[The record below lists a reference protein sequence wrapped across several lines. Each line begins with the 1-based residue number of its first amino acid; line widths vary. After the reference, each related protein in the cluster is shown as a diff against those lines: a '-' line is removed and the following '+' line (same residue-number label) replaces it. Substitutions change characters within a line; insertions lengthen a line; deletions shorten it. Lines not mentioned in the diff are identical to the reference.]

1 MNFLRNHPLFGGGLI
16 LLGVLCVAEVVFAV
30 MFRGEASETR
40 ELLSMRR
47 AELEGTAMQRPFP
60 SPENAA
66 AVEADL
72 ENSRQVVEAMRGS
85 LRGSPERAVAI
96 LSAPPSSRTDAFFDL
111 ARFVERH
118 RDRATAAGVTIR
130 ADERFGFGLYANE
143 GPEPDLIPA
152 VHRQKAIADYL
163 LGVLFDARLRELVSV
178 QREPARIPGTEGR
191 PDIVEIAPPNDP
203 TFFTVDPRVTAR
215 VPGFVDS
222 TGFRITF
229 VGQTGA
235 LRDFLNRL
243 AAFEL
248 PVLVRSVEI
257 EPMPE
262 PQRAQGSAPSAPS
275 LASLFGSPVQSSAG
289 PAVPTGPVPIVSQN
303 LSRFTVTVESIEL
316 VAPPTPAL

>member
-1 MNFLRNHPLFGGGLI
+1 MNALRNHPLFGGALI
-16 LLGVLCVAEVVFAV
+16 LLGALCIAEIALALKY
-30 MFRGEASETR
+30 RGEAAEAGR
-40 ELLSMRR
+40 LLEARR
-47 AELEGTAMQRPFP
+47 AELAGTTIQRPFP

-72 ENSRQVVEAMRGS
+72 ENSQRVVAAMRDS
-85 LRGSPERAVAI
+85 LRGSPERSGAI
-96 LSAPPSSRTDAFFDL
+96 LSTPPASRTDAFFDM
-111 ARFVERH
+111 ARFVERN
-118 RDRATAAGVTIR
+118 RERADSAGVSIR
-130 ADERFGFGLYANE
+130 AEERFGFGLYKNE

-152 VHRQKAIADYL
+152 VHRQKAIVDFL

-178 QREPARIPGTEGR
+178 QREVARIPGQEGR
-191 PDIVEIAPPNDP
+191 PDIVEIVPPNDG
-203 TFFTVDPRVTAR
+203 TFFAVDPRMTAR

-262 PQRAQGSAPSAPS
+262 PERAQVSAPAVPS
-275 LASLFGSPVQSSAG
+275 LASLFGNPVQQPGS
-289 PAVPTGPVPIVSQN
+289 PATQTGPVPIVSQN

-316 VAPPTPAL
+316 VAPDPLAF

>member
-1 MNFLRNHPLFGGGLI
+1 MNLLRDHPLFGGALI
-16 LLGVLCVAEVVFAV
+16 LFGVLCIAEIALALKH
-30 MFRGEASETR
+30 RGEAAEAGQ
-40 ELLSMRR
+40 LLDARR
-47 AELEGTAMQRPFP
+47 AELAGTAMQRPFP

-66 AVEADL
+66 AIEADL
-72 ENSRQVVEAMRGS
+72 EDSRRVVEAMRTS
-85 LRGSPERAVAI
+85 LRGSTERAGAI
-96 LSAPPSSRTDAFFDL
+96 SSSPPASRTDAFFDL
-111 ARFVERH
+111 ARFVERN
-118 RDRATAAGVTIR
+118 RERAASAGVAIR

-152 VHRQKAIADYL
+152 VHRQKAIVGFL

-178 QREPARIPGTEGR
+178 QREVARIPGQEGR
-191 PDIVEIAPPNDP
+191 PDIVEIAPPNDA
-203 TFFTVDPRVTAR
+203 TFFAVDPRVTAR

-262 PQRAQGSAPSAPS
+262 PQRAQGAAPGGTS
-275 LASLFGSPVQSSAG
+275 LASLFGSRAQSGAG
-289 PAVPTGPVPIVSQN
+289 PVVPTGPVPIVSQN

-316 VAPPTPAL
+316 VAPPAPAS

>member
-1 MNFLRNHPLFGGGLI
+1 MNFLRNHSLFGVALI
-16 LLGVLCVAEVVFAV
+16 LLGALCIAEIVLAM
-30 MFRGEASETR
+30 MFRSEAAEAR
-40 ELLSMRR
+40 QLLEARR
-47 AELEGTAMQRPFP
+47 AELAGMAMLQPFP

-72 ENSRQVVEAMRGS
+72 ENSRRVVDAMRTA
-85 LRGSPERAVAI
+85 LRGSPERAGAI
-96 LSAPPSSRTDAFFDL
+96 LSSPPASRTDAFFDM
-111 ARFVERH
+111 ARFVERN
-118 RDRATAAGVTIR
+118 RERANSAGVSIR
-130 ADERFGFGLYANE
+130 AEERFGFGLYKNE

-152 VHRQKAIADYL
+152 VHRQKAVVDFL
-163 LGVLFDARLRELVSV
+163 LGVLFDARLHELVSV
-178 QREPARIPGTEGR
+178 QREPERIPGTEGR
-191 PDIVEIAPPNDP
+191 TDIVETALPNDA
-203 TFFTVDPRVTAR
+203 TFFAVDPRVSAR

-243 AAFEL
+243 AAIEL

-262 PQRAQGSAPSAPS
+262 PQRAQVSAPTAPS
-275 LASLFGSPVQSSAG
+275 LASLFGNPVQQPGS
-289 PAVPTGPVPIVSQN
+289 PATQTGPVPIVSQN

-316 VAPPTPAL
+316 VAPEPLAF